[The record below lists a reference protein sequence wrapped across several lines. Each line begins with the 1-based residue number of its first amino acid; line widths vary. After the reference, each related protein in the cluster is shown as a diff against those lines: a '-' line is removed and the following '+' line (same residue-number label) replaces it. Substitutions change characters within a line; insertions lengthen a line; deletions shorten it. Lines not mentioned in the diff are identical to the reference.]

1 MTLTTLLLYVGI
13 AAVML
18 TILVPY
24 LRGKVSNYLVS
35 FLQNFAGSLFLFS
48 GWVKA
53 IDPLGTAYKM
63 EQYFAEFESAFS
75 GTWFSFLAPLFPK
88 LAEASVGFA
97 VFMIV
102 FEMVLGL
109 MLITGLLRK
118 FTAWAFFLL
127 VAFFTVLTGFTYLTG
142 YVPEG
147 VNFFA
152 FSQWGPYVE
161 TNMKVTDCGCF
172 GDFIKLEPKVSFL
185 KDVLL
190 LVPAVIFLSFHRH
203 MHQLFNAGT
212 RWVLTAL
219 ATGGFIAYCLSNYQ
233 WNLPHMDFRPFKEGV
248 DIAEQ
253 KALEEEAMAN
263 IEVIG
268 YKLTNK
274 ETGETLE
281 LSFDDYMARFKE
293 FPKANWEFEQIKT
306 EPKIEPTKISDFSVE
321 NGQGEVLTEELL
333 SQPGYTFL
341 VVAHKLKGKREGQEE
356 VVVQDTAYVVD
367 TLRDGNAERMVQR
380 RLVSDR
386 TELVDHYTWKPDYI
400 QRYTLHVNPVLEAAR
415 AAGHTVVAVTSLADN
430 QKIAS
435 FRKHSGSDYP
445 FLEADDILLKTIVRS
460 NPGIVLMKH
469 GKIVK
474 KWHYSKLPAYE
485 MIEAK
490 HLQ

>member
-1 MTLTTLLLYVGI
+1 
-13 AAVML
+13 ML

-24 LRGKVSNYLVS
+24 LRGKVNNYLVS

-75 GTWFSFLAPLFPK
+75 GTWFSFLTPLFPR

-102 FEMVLGL
+102 FEMALGL

-152 FSQWGPYVE
+152 FGQWGPYVE

-185 KDVLL
+185 KDVFLL
-190 LVPAVIFLSFHRH
+190 IPALIFLSFHRQ

-219 ATGGFIAYCLSNYQ
+219 AAGGFIVYCLSNYQ
-233 WNLPHMDFRPFKEGV
+233 WDLPHMDFRPFKEGV

-253 KALEEEAMAN
+253 KALEEEALAN

-268 YKLTNK
+268 YKLTHK

-293 FPKANWEFEQIKT
+293 FPKENWEFEQIKT

-321 NGQGEVLTEELL
+321 NGQGEVMTEELL

-341 VVAHKLKGKREGQEE
+341 VVAHKLKGKRDGQEE
-356 VVVQDTAYVVD
+356 ILMRDTSYVVD
-367 TLRDGNAERMVQR
+367 TLRDGGVERMVKRQ
-380 RLVSDR
+380 LVSNR
-386 TELVDHYTWKPDYI
+386 TELVDHYTWSLDYV
-400 QRYTLHVNPVLEAAR
+400 QRYTLRVNPVLEAAK
-415 AAGHTVVAVTSLADN
+415 ADGHTVVAVTSLADN
-430 QKIAS
+430 RKIES
-435 FRKHSGSDYP
+435 FRKNSQSDYP
-445 FLEADDILLKTIVRS
+445 FLEADDILLKTFVRS
-460 NPGIVLMKH
+460 NPGVVLLKK

-474 KWHYSKLPAYE
+474 KWHHSKLPAYE
-485 MIEAK
+485 KIEAK
-490 HLQ
+490 YLQ